1 MADLHVVTALRSKR
15 AELAGQIDAL
25 QDQLREAM
33 IAVDHVDST
42 LRLFVPDIDLDEIK
56 PKPLPPRHHAFKGQ
70 MTRAILA
77 MLRKE
82 GAMDAKAITLRL
94 MAERE
99 LNLSDKVL
107 VKAMQK
113 RIGAALRNLR
123 ERTLVR
129 SSQGAGAYQIWEISQ
144 RKPASPIARASRAH
158 WPSQASAPAS
168 PSPNP

>member
-70 MTRAILA
+70 VTRSILA

-99 LNLSDKVL
+99 LNLNDKVL

-123 ERTLVR
+123 ERTLAR
-129 SSQGAGAYQIWEISQ
+129 SAQGAGGMLVWNIN
-144 RKPASPIARASRAH
+144 R
-158 WPSQASAPAS
+158 
-168 PSPNP
+168 

>member
-70 MTRAILA
+70 VTRSILA

-82 GAMDAKAITLRL
+82 GAMDAKSITLRL

-99 LNLSDKVL
+99 LNLNDKVL

-123 ERTLVR
+123 ERTLAQ
-129 SSQGAGAYQIWEISQ
+129 SQQGPGGMLVWGISG
-144 RKPASPIARASRAH
+144 
-158 WPSQASAPAS
+158 
-168 PSPNP
+168 N

>member
-1 MADLHVVTALRSKR
+1 MADLHVVSALRDKR
-15 AELAGQIDAL
+15 AQLAGQIDAL

-42 LRLFVPDIDLDEIK
+42 LKLFVPDIDLDEIK

-70 MTRAILA
+70 VTRSILA

-82 GAMDAKAITLRL
+82 GPMDAKAITLRL

-99 LNLSDKVL
+99 LNLNDKVL

-113 RIGAALRNLR
+113 RISAALRNLR
-123 ERTLVR
+123 ERTLAW
-129 SSQGAGAYQIWEISQ
+129 SEQGPTGMLVWGLVLG
-144 RKPASPIARASRAH
+144 
-158 WPSQASAPAS
+158 
-168 PSPNP
+168 

>member
-25 QDQLREAM
+25 QDHLREAM

-70 MTRAILA
+70 VTRSILA

-99 LNLSDKVL
+99 LNLNDKVL

-123 ERTLVR
+123 ERTLVM
-129 SSQGAGAYQIWEISQ
+129 SHAGLGAYQMWEIQ
-144 RKPASPIARASRAH
+144 RQIDA
-158 WPSQASAPAS
+158 
-168 PSPNP
+168 

>member
-1 MADLHVVTALRSKR
+1 MADPHVVTALRSKR

-42 LRLFVPDIDLDEIK
+42 LRLFAPDIDLDEIR

-70 MTRAILA
+70 VTRSILA
-77 MLRKE
+77 MLRTE

-99 LNLSDKVL
+99 LNLNDKAL

-123 ERTLVR
+123 ERQHVT
-129 SSQGAGAYQIWEISQ
+129 SSQGPRGTLTWAIS
-144 RKPASPIARASRAH
+144 R
-158 WPSQASAPAS
+158 
-168 PSPNP
+168 

>member
-70 MTRAILA
+70 VTRSILA

-99 LNLSDKVL
+99 LNLNDKAL

-123 ERTLVR
+123 ERTLAQ
-129 SSQGAGAYQIWEISQ
+129 SQQGPGGMLVW
-144 RKPASPIARASRAH
+144 KV
-158 WPSQASAPAS
+158 
-168 PSPNP
+168 